1 VSTIYIGS
9 HLDREHSYERLIAD
23 RLESLARQRIEELG
37 NVETAT
43 VLVTSVDRVEEI
55 LESTGWPLLRGL
67 RIALL
72 TGVIDG
78 PTVAALFEE
87 AADPDLTISHL
98 PADPDP
104 ILFALCHVSEIE
116 KIWISTKQPGGMY
129 SVVIT
134 QTDGMRNI
142 CRKTAVAIADMY
154 RILAAVHDAP
164 PVEVERPAPPP
175 EPTITVPAPL
185 PGDPSYYVPAPGS
198 TTTAVSPPRFDP
210 TASVSYYEIDAA
222 GDISTIFG
230 FPVSSIVKVEI
241 DRPPLPEP
249 VALMGEYG
257 TEVLKSLPPERS
269 GVTITT
275 VDGNRYR
282 QIVPVSALSTM
293 VRLLNLLASKP
304 VIAVV

>member
-1 VSTIYIGS
+1 VSTVYIGS
-9 HLDREHSYERLIAD
+9 HVDREHSYERLIAD
-23 RLESLARQRIEELG
+23 RLESLARQRIAELG
-37 NVETAT
+37 IIETA
-43 VLVTSVDRVEEI
+43 LLLDTSVDYVEGI
-55 LESTGWPLLRGL
+55 LGSTGWPLLRGL

-104 ILFALCHVSEIE
+104 DPTLFALCHVSEIE

-175 EPTITVPAPL
+175 EPTITISPPL
-185 PGDPSYYVPAPGS
+185 PGDPSYLAQSDHNPLACS
-198 TTTAVSPPRFDP
+198 T
-210 TASVSYYEIDAA
+210 
-222 GDISTIFG
+222 
-230 FPVSSIVKVEI
+230 
-241 DRPPLPEP
+241 
-249 VALMGEYG
+249 
-257 TEVLKSLPPERS
+257 
-269 GVTITT
+269 
-275 VDGNRYR
+275 
-282 QIVPVSALSTM
+282 
-293 VRLLNLLASKP
+293 
-304 VIAVV
+304 

>member
-1 VSTIYIGS
+1 MSTIYIGS
-9 HLDREHSYERLIAD
+9 HVDREHSYERLIAD
-23 RLESLARQRIEELG
+23 RLESLARQRIAELG

-43 VLVTSVDRVEEI
+43 VLDTSVDYVEGI

-175 EPTITVPAPL
+175 EPTITISPPL
-185 PGDPSYYVPAPGS
+185 PGDPSYLAQSDHNPLACS
-198 TTTAVSPPRFDP
+198 T
-210 TASVSYYEIDAA
+210 
-222 GDISTIFG
+222 
-230 FPVSSIVKVEI
+230 
-241 DRPPLPEP
+241 
-249 VALMGEYG
+249 
-257 TEVLKSLPPERS
+257 
-269 GVTITT
+269 
-275 VDGNRYR
+275 
-282 QIVPVSALSTM
+282 
-293 VRLLNLLASKP
+293 
-304 VIAVV
+304 